1 MDDIAELGCG
11 TRTDVDPHP
20 AVGDLHTD
28 LADIAARFRFKQPP
42 VRTHG
47 GDVVGKMNRL
57 RTVEEGLAGL
67 DHVVLAQRRADVVS
81 LRLQEGEA
89 HAATDDQG
97 IDVLEQGLDD
107 RKLVADLRPAHDR
120 HERTARPV
128 VHPTE
133 YLDFAVQETSGG

>member
-1 MDDIAELGCG
+1 M
-11 TRTDVDPHP
+11 
-20 AVGDLHTD
+20 
-28 LADIAARFRFKQPP
+28 
-42 VRTHG
+42 
-47 GDVVGKMNRL
+47 
-57 RTVEEGLAGL
+57 
-67 DHVVLAQRRADVVS
+67 S

-89 HAATDDQG
+89 HTATDDQG
-97 IDVLEQGLDD
+97 IDVIEQGLDD

>member
-1 MDDIAELGCG
+1 MNCL
-11 TRTDVDPHP
+11 R
-20 AVGDLHTD
+20 AVKE
-28 LADIAARFRFKQPP
+28 R
-42 VRTHG
+42 
-47 GDVVGKMNRL
+47 
-57 RTVEEGLAGL
+57 LAGL

-89 HAATDDQG
+89 HTATNDQG

-128 VHPTE
+128 VHATE